1 MIRSLRRGRAH
12 AGLALPLLLALSL
25 AAAAQAPAAAGSAPT
40 PPTPSTATAD
50 GSSAAAAGLQPIPKL
65 TARVTDLTGTLTAEQ
80 QTALEQKLAA
90 FEAAKGSQLAVLIVP
105 TTQPEEIEQYSI
117 RVVDQWKLGRKSVDD
132 GALLIIAKND
142 HHLRIEVGR
151 GLEGVLTDAM
161 SNRIIDETIT
171 PDFRAGNFYGGIST
185 GLDQMTKLI
194 QGEPLPPPEEKWQP
208 NRSAHGQSLLLELF
222 FAVLIGSVFLRSI
235 LGRTLGSAATG
246 LGAGLLV
253 WLVAHGLMLA
263 GLAAVGGFLFAML
276 SGLARGSGWSSYGR
290 GGGIGGGWGGIG
302 GGGFGGGGFGGGGF
316 GGGGFGGGGGGFSGG
331 GASGSW

>member
-1 MIRSLRRGRAH
+1 MIRCLRRGRVM

-25 AAAAQAPAAAGSAPT
+25 AATAQAPAV
-40 PPTPSTATAD
+40 
-50 GSSAAAAGLQPIPKL
+50 AGLQPIPKL
-65 TARVTDLTGTLTAEQ
+65 SARVTDLTGTLTAEQ

-117 RVVDQWKLGRKSVDD
+117 RVVDQWKLGRKGVED

-142 HHLRIEVGR
+142 HHVRIEVGR

-185 GLDQMTKLI
+185 AFDQIMKLV
-194 QGEPLPPPEEKWQP
+194 QGEPLPPPEERWQGG
-208 NRSAHGQSLLLELF
+208 RSAHGMNLLPALF
-222 FAVLIGSVFLRSI
+222 FAVLIGSVVLRSL

-246 LGAGLLV
+246 AGAGLLV
-253 WLVAHGLMLA
+253 WLTAHGLLLA
-263 GLAAVGGFLFAML
+263 GLAAAGGFLFAML
-276 SGLARGSGWSSYGR
+276 SGFARGSGWSSYGR

-302 GGGFGGGGFGGGGF
+302 GGGFGGGGFGGGG
-316 GGGGFGGGGGGFSGG
+316 GGFSGGGGGFSGG

>member
-1 MIRSLRRGRAH
+1 MIRRSRRGRAQ
-12 AGLALPLLLALSL
+12 AVALPLLLALSL
-25 AAAAQAPAAAGSAPT
+25 AAGAQAPAG
-40 PPTPSTATAD
+40 
-50 GSSAAAAGLQPIPKL
+50 AGLQPIPKL
-65 TARVTDLTGTLTAEQ
+65 SARVTDLTGTLTAEQ

-90 FEAAKGSQLAVLIVP
+90 FESAKGSQLAVLIVP

-117 RVVDQWKLGRKSVDD
+117 RVVDQWKLGRKGVED

-142 HHLRIEVGR
+142 HHVRIEVGR

-185 GLDQMTKLI
+185 GLDQMMKLV
-194 QGEPLPPPEEKWQP
+194 QGEPLPPPEERWQGGHA
-208 NRSAHGQSLLLELF
+208 AHGMNLLPALF
-222 FAVLIGSVFLRSI
+222 FTVLIGSIVLRSI

-253 WLVAHGLMLA
+253 WLTAHGLLLA
-263 GLAAVGGFLFAML
+263 GLAAAGAFLFAML

-302 GGGFGGGGFGGGGF
+302 GGGFGGGGFGGGG
-316 GGGGFGGGGGGFSGG
+316 GGFSGGGGGFSGG